1 MTTFRLTVTS
11 NKRCGCPIDQI
22 MMDNFKWVCD
32 LLEYEAGSELY
43 TLSEERNLLQNGRF
57 N

>member
-1 MTTFRLTVTS
+1 MWMSYWPNYDEQFQVGL
-11 NKRCGCPIDQI
+11 
-22 MMDNFKWVCD
+22 

-57 N
+57 NWTDIM